1 MAHPRDS
8 DNKMNRAL
16 LAILF
21 VMASLSFKVAL
32 AQTLVTENFII
43 EIKNN
48 CIEGV
53 VVCDDITYIGTSKT
67 SGNQIE
73 LTGRTHHVM
82 CADGITPCRFLGYM
96 FENGNVTYFVDQAG
110 AIKVTQNES
119 VLVEETGEWVY

>member
-8 DNKMNRAL
+8 EKKMNRTL

-21 VMASLSFKVAL
+21 FTASLSFKVAL
-32 AQTLVTENFII
+32 AQTLVTENYII

-67 SGNQIE
+67 SDNHIE
-73 LTGRTHHVM
+73 LSGQTHHAM
-82 CADGITPCRFLGYM
+82 CADGVTPCRFLGYI
-96 FENGNVTYFVDQAG
+96 FVNGNVTYFVDQAG
-110 AIKVTQNES
+110 AIKVTQNET